1 MKKEKSFINPFLH
14 VLLQN
19 NDRKKIEENE
29 RRRRVGGG
37 NHIQNKYIYLADENQ
52 KVLKL
57 GECQND

>member
-1 MKKEKSFINPFLH
+1 MKQEKSFINPFLH

-29 RRRRVGGG
+29 RRGRGVGG

-57 GECQND
+57 GECQNG